1 MKIEYEDENLKELI
15 ETGKNKKYKKFARVK
30 VLMDGLLKVYRII
43 DQTPNVSLLSNFSFL
58 KYEKLKYKYSGCSSV
73 RIANGHI
80 ERLIFT
86 EHEGGIT
93 IKLLKLDD
101 THYGNK
107 K

>member
-1 MKIEYEDENLKELI
+1 MKIEFEDEDLKELI
-15 ETGKNKKYKKFARVK
+15 ETGKNKKYKKIAKVK
-30 VLMDGLLKVYRII
+30 KLMEGLIKVYRIL
-43 DQTPNVSLLSNFSFL
+43 DQAPNVSLLSMFSYL
-58 KYEKLKYKYSGCSSV
+58 KYEKLKYEYSGCSSV
-73 RIANGHI
+73 RIANGCV

-86 EHEGGIT
+86 EHDGGIK